1 MLVSSLCTTSLKLM
15 TTRRGAFDHKDNVS
29 PDRAIVD
36 TSRSREDA
44 GDIPA
49 DEKARCQHVGESPVL
64 RAQSVPLD
72 TYDFRNHT
80 VSRTPVHIQ
89 TFLPRY
95 PFRLHKSAPLAF
107 SIHNLPPA
115 RPPRNN
121 TERSP
126 SLCTWRNRHRDRVC
140 RTRALDTPGAFR
152 KALRM
157 PVQER
162 LSPWRAST

>member
-1 MLVSSLCTTSLKLM
+1 M
-15 TTRRGAFDHKDNVS
+15 TIRRAAFVHMDNVS
-29 PDRAIVD
+29 PTRAIAGI
-36 TSRSREDA
+36 SRFREDA

-49 DEKARCQHVGESPVL
+49 DKEACCQCTGKSHVF
-64 RAQSVPLD
+64 QSQNVPLD
-72 TYDFRNHT
+72 TYDFRNHM
-80 VSRTPVHIQ
+80 VSRIPVDIQ

-115 RPPRNN
+115 HPPRNN

-126 SLCTWRNRHRDRVC
+126 LPCTWRSRHRDRVC
-140 RTRALDTPGAFR
+140 RTHALDMPGAFR

-162 LSPWRAST
+162 LFPWRAST